1 MWIPFI
7 LIDTKTLTLFLRHD
21 ENTTQPYDLY
31 VWGLLFFHW
40 CLDQYVF
47 SRESYLP
54 CVAQNVGEKWNP
66 YRKY

>member
-21 ENTTQPYDLY
+21 EDTTQPYDLY

-40 CLDQYVF
+40 
-47 SRESYLP
+47 SP
-54 CVAQNVGEKWNP
+54 
-66 YRKY
+66 